1 MTRVESATGWWEFVR
16 RPTDRRLADLVAG
29 HCGYRE
35 TARRPL
41 RRQMAA
47 NSLIPLILSFGPRLD
62 VVDKPGGEGAGRSYV
77 SFVAGLHP
85 GPTLTQVE
93 GSQFGLQVYLTP
105 LGAYQILGIP
115 GAALAHRVVELEAVA
130 PGLAGSLPDHLA
142 SLPTWAERFAVVDDV
157 LLRMADRGPAP
168 DPLVSWMWRQLQ
180 DSGGRITVAE
190 LVRKSGWS
198 HRHVTARFREQV
210 VDAQGGLARHPVR
223 AGGGVPRLGRGRAR
237 RHRGREWLRRPEPSH
252 SRVRAAVR

>member
-1 MTRVESATGWWEFVR
+1 
-16 RPTDRRLADLVAG
+16 
-29 HCGYRE
+29 
-35 TARRPL
+35 
-41 RRQMAA
+41 MAA

-115 GAALAHRVVELEAVA
+115 GAALAHRVVEPEAVA

-168 DPLVSWMWRQLQ
+168 DPLVSWMWRRLQ

-198 HRHVTARFREQV
+198 HRHVTTRFREQV
-210 VDAQGGLARHPVR
+210 GLTPKA
-223 AGGGVPRLGRGRAR
+223 A
-237 RHRGREWLRRPEPSH
+237 
-252 SRVRAAVR
+252 SRVIRFERAAVSLASGAPALADIAARSGYADQSHLTREFVRLAGDTPARFATAPGGRTSPHGALGQIPSRTDRSLAPTVGA